1 MAAGDG
7 HIPIRGYAF
16 RFTGTSYKDGLPLAL
31 LGTID
36 SEISKDGGTY
46 ANCDPGEAVALKEVG
61 GSTDS
66 PDFVLELSA
75 TEMTCAHAVVQVKS
89 EATDTQHYHIFPKA
103 LPAWLTGTSQA
114 GGSTT
119 SIKLAA
125 TAPAYDISGTWVGVD
140 SGACSGQ
147 VREIV
152 SYNTTTKVATVVRA
166 FSEAPDAM
174 TYSVLVPEALV
185 SALTVRAMLALP
197 AVAAGAA
204 TGLPLNDTNVLVQAD
219 VARIGAVAQSMT
231 DLKDFAD
238 TGYDPSTHKVAGVV
252 TTDTATAATSVT
264 NQVTADVTAI
274 HGTALT
280 ETDAGHLAAAF
291 VKLFD
296 VHTPVLVA
304 SDVMRGTDS
313 AALASNWTEGRAA
326 LIDQLNG
333 ATDGTLCE
341 IVKTVL
347 TELSN
352 RTYNPSLH
360 DLLGIPDETAHTLL
374 TEIAAGNV
382 VNVTGDVQGKVIGGG
397 ASTITGVGTWADLRQ
412 ILGAM
417 ITGTAAQIVAA
428 FTKWFN
434 VATPTGTVNSI
445 PDAVAG
451 ATSGLSIVGSAMA
464 LTSVERTAIGNA
476 LAAIDL
482 AAGAIDYEAAMAT
495 GTTVGAFIA
504 ACRAV
509 LVGKLTAPSATTKR
523 YYDAAGTAHYI
534 AQTHGADYTTSE
546 TPTQG

>member
-1 MAAGDG
+1 MATYRYGPNEKNLVQITAGDTLELLVW
-7 HIPIRGYAF
+7 AF
-16 RFTGTSYKDGLPLAL
+16 DSTTPTTPKTGLAFGSVTVTVCKPAGTGFAAWPASPGWGTGNWAEVGNGCYRLIFTGSVAAELAL
-31 LGTID
+31 LDTVGPILFHLSASGAIFPEVCRTIVV
-36 SEISKDGGTY
+36 T
-46 ANCDPGEAVALKEVG
+46 AVAR
-61 GSTDS
+61 
-66 PDFVLELSA
+66 
-75 TEMTCAHAVVQVKS
+75 
-89 EATDTQHYHIFPKA
+89 
-103 LPAWLTGTSQA
+103 
-114 GGSTT
+114 
-119 SIKLAA
+119 
-125 TAPAYDISGTWVGVD
+125 VD
-140 SGACSGQ
+140 A
-147 VREIV
+147 
-152 SYNTTTKVATVVRA
+152 NA
-166 FSEAPDAM
+166 
-174 TYSVLVPEALV
+174 
-185 SALTVRAMLALP
+185 
-197 AVAAGAA
+197 
-204 TGLPLNDTNVLVQAD
+204 LVQAD
-219 VARIGAVAQSMT
+219 VARIGTVAQTMT

-238 TGYDPSTHKVAGVV
+238 TGYDPSTHKIAGVV

-495 GTTVGAFIA
+495 GTTVGAFLA
-504 ACRAV
+504 ACRAA
-509 LVGKLTAPSATTKR
+509 LVGKMTAPSATAKR

-534 AQTHGADYTTSE
+534 AQTHGADYTTRE